1 MDFRHKRS
9 RTATALIAVACLH
22 APNLAKAQDPLDL
35 AELGAS
41 EPATAETCEAE
52 QPAPVEYVLP
62 TTGIVWTFPADATE
76 AAAECAPPL
85 PPAPVRP
92 TAPNLFRMAALPI
105 GNMPSLQKWE
115 RARAGGLANREG
127 PWSEMLA
134 QANEVTG
141 GNPLE
146 MVNTWVNWH
155 VRYQDD
161 AGADEWADALSTLE
175 RGAGDCEDFA
185 MTKMA
190 LLSAL
195 GIPADDMFLVLL
207 RDRRNSEHAVL
218 AVRRNGG
225 FYILDNRTDRLQAA
239 DEIAD
244 YTPVLS
250 FSGEFAWLYGTRL
263 E

>member
-1 MDFRHKRS
+1 L
-9 RTATALIAVACLH
+9 RTATALIAVACLP
-22 APNLAKAQDPLDL
+22 APAMAQDAPAL
-35 AELGAS
+35 AELEAS
-41 EPATAETCEAE
+41 EPATVDTCEAD

-62 TTGIVWTFPADATE
+62 TTGMIWTFPAGPTDAAT
-76 AAAECAPPL
+76 ECAPPL
-85 PPAPVRP
+85 PPAPLRP
-92 TAPNLFRMAALPI
+92 PAPNLFRMAALPI

-115 RARAGGLANREG
+115 RARADGLADREG
-127 PWSEMLA
+127 PWSELLA

-141 GNPLE
+141 GNPLD

-155 VRYQDD
+155 VRYQED
-161 AGADEWADALSTLE
+161 AGPDEWAGALSTLE

-195 GIPADDMFLVLL
+195 GVPADDMFLVVL
-207 RDRRNSEHAVL
+207 RDRRNSDHAVL
-218 AVRRNGG
+218 AVRRNGR

-244 YTPVLS
+244 YTPVVS
-250 FSGEFAWLYGTRL
+250 YSGEFAWLYGTRL

>member
-1 MDFRHKRS
+1 MGS
-9 RTATALIAVACLH
+9 SQGLRTATALIAVACLH
-22 APNLAKAQDPLDL
+22 APNVAKAQHPVDL
-35 AELGAS
+35 AGRESS
-41 EPATAETCEAE
+41 EPATAQTCEAE

-62 TTGIVWTFPADATE
+62 TTGMVWTFPAAAIDAATQ
-76 AAAECAPPL
+76 CTPPL

-92 TAPNLFRMAALPI
+92 SAPNLFRMAALPI
-105 GNMPSLQKWE
+105 GSMPSLQKWE
-115 RARAGGLANREG
+115 RARAGSLADRDG

-141 GNPLE
+141 GNPLD

-161 AGADEWADALSTLE
+161 AGPDEWADALSTLE

-195 GIPADDMFLVLL
+195 GIPEDDMFLVLL
-207 RDRRNSEHAVL
+207 RDRGNSDHAVL

-225 FYILDNRTDRLQAA
+225 FYILDNRTDRLQEAG
-239 DEIAD
+239 EIAD
-244 YTPVLS
+244 YMPVLS
-250 FSGEFAWLYGTRL
+250 YSGEFAWVYGTQR